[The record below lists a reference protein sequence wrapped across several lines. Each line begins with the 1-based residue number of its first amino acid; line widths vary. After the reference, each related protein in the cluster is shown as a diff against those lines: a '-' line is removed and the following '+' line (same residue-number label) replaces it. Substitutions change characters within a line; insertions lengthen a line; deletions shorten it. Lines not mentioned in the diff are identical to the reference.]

1 MTTLPLHTPY
11 DGTSK
16 PFTIGLKPI
25 DFDRWIEIDAHY
37 PAYIEEKRRLY
48 AEIPD
53 KVFVAEA
60 GTQAA
65 QQEVADLIAGHLHQ
79 HAPTTLCPSSAQS
92 QRAQPTPTPP
102 RSAQHL
108 SPSKGERKGAT
119 PDISSPPSNGGEVV
133 CEANRSGGRTPAGS
147 LSGQPLYHASLQ
159 VQEDLILMRR
169 GDEGWRLA
177 AGSLCFPSS
186 WSLQEKFRQPLEQ
199 IHVPVPGFGPGSRPD
214 QLIARM
220 FDALSPDQLMERYNW
235 SIQAGDALY
244 LPLSNDARDERAATR
259 PSKFPGRDMAA
270 SAFIRIERQTLR
282 KLPLSRDVLFTI
294 RIHLDPLKVIA
305 EHPERARLAASFAEQ
320 LTALD
325 AAQLDYKGMTADRDR
340 LVDLLLSMARGG

>member
-1 MTTLPLHTPY
+1 
-11 DGTSK
+11 
-16 PFTIGLKPI
+16 
-25 DFDRWIEIDAHY
+25 
-37 PAYIEEKRRLY
+37 
-48 AEIPD
+48 
-53 KVFVAEA
+53 
-60 GTQAA
+60 
-65 QQEVADLIAGHLHQ
+65 
-79 HAPTTLCPSSAQS
+79 
-92 QRAQPTPTPP
+92 
-102 RSAQHL
+102 
-108 SPSKGERKGAT
+108 
-119 PDISSPPSNGGEVV
+119 
-133 CEANRSGGRTPAGS
+133 
-147 LSGQPLYHASLQ
+147 
-159 VQEDLILMRR
+159 MRR

-186 WSLQEKFRQPLEQ
+186 WSLQEKFRQPLEK

-294 RIHLDPLKVIA
+294 RIHLDPLKVIT